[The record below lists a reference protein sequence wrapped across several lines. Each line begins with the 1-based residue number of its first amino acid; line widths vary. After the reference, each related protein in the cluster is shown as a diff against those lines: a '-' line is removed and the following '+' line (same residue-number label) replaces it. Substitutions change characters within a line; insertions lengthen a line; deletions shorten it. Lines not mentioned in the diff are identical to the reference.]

1 MSVTHAMSLLRPIEA
16 RGWGM
21 AEWLPIAARGKV
33 SHHGPVT
40 PECPV
45 ECLLTVLSL
54 NGFNPLTRAYD
65 APFDEPRTVADVMD
79 LCARREL
86 RKIRGVGPRRVSE
99 IEAALV
105 LAGLDLAGQ
114 QERPWAGRTA
124 TRPGAPLG
132 HAPEDPCP
140 QRPQP

>member
-1 MSVTHAMSLLRPIEA
+1 MPVTRAMSLLRPIEA

-21 AEWLPIAARGKV
+21 AELLLTAPRGKV
-33 SHHGPVT
+33 PHHGPVT

-54 NGFNPLTRAYD
+54 NSFNPLTRAYD
-65 APFDEPRTVADVMD
+65 APFDEPRTVGDVMD
-79 LCARREL
+79 LYTRRQL

-105 LAGLDLAGQ
+105 LAGLNLAG
-114 QERPWAGRTA
+114 PSAAA
-124 TRPGAPLG
+124 TLP
-132 HAPEDPCP
+132 
-140 QRPQP
+140 

>member
-1 MSVTHAMSLLRPIEA
+1 
-16 RGWGM
+16 M
-21 AEWLPIAARGKV
+21 AERLLTAPRGKV
-33 SHHGPVT
+33 PHHGPVT

-54 NGFNPLTRAYD
+54 NSFNPLTRAYD
-65 APFDEPRTVADVMD
+65 APRTVGDVMD
-79 LCARREL
+79 LCTRRQL

-105 LAGLDLAGQ
+105 LAGLNLAGH
-114 QERPWAGRTA
+114 QERPRAGRTA
-124 TRPGAPLG
+124 ARPGAPRG

>member
-1 MSVTHAMSLLRPIEA
+1 
-16 RGWGM
+16 M
-21 AEWLPIAARGKV
+21 AEQLLTVPRGRV
-33 SHHGPVT
+33 PHHGPVT
-40 PECPV
+40 PDCPV

-54 NGFNPLTRAYD
+54 NSFNPLARAYD